1 MLDDPRLMTSRHGTL
16 GLLLCSKAEKTPE
29 LAVGPL
35 FARSLSLCLRKLVK
49 KLFGCRN
56 VLALLGES
64 RWSTSVM
71 DYTAENSSLQH
82 ALVQHIVVTAPTTIV
97 AYLTHWLEALTALG
111 RTWS

>member
-16 GLLLCSKAEKTPE
+16 GLLLCSKVEKTPE

-35 FARSLSLCLRKLVK
+35 FAQSLSLRKLVK

-82 ALVQHIVVTAPTTIV
+82 ALVQHIVVTAPTAIV
-97 AYLTHWLEALTALG
+97 AYLTHWSGALTALG